1 MPIKIITD
9 STANITSDQIHGID
23 HVTVPL
29 SLHVDGKLWLDTP
42 DIDLDKFL
50 YTLKHTKNKS
60 TSACPNVNDWLKA
73 FEGSDE
79 IFVITL
85 TSALSGSYNSA
96 TQAAK
101 IYHEKNP
108 KAKILVFDSRSA
120 GPQLRLLAEKIA
132 SLASAGK
139 SFEEIVKATEEYQ
152 HHLDLM
158 FALQDLTNLGNN
170 GRITPAVAKIAGLLK
185 LFVIG
190 TANNK
195 GEFELLGKA
204 RGAKKARRKLLD
216 DMVKAGYRGGRV
228 QIDHV
233 QNEGSALS
241 MKEIILDNF
250 PDAKVT
256 IGECG
261 ALCSFYAEE
270 GGLMVGFEK
279 E

>member
-1 MPIKIITD
+1 M
-9 STANITSDQIHGID
+9 
-23 HVTVPL
+23 
-29 SLHVDGKLWLDTP
+29 P

-50 YTLKHTKNKS
+50 YTLKHTKNNS

-170 GRITPAVAKIAGLLK
+170 GRIPPAVAKIAGLLK

-204 RGAKKARRKLLD
+204 RGAKKAKRKLGIPRKDLNKIFD
-216 DMVKAGYRGGRV
+216 RFYRVDKARSRKQGGTGLGLA
-228 QIDHV
+228 I
-233 QNEGSALS
+233 S
-241 MKEIILDNF
+241 KEIVEAHHGRGKQASG
-250 PDAKVT
+250 P
-256 IGECG
+256 
-261 ALCSFYAEE
+261 AL
-270 GGLMVGFEK
+270 LPVL
-279 E
+279 

>member
-1 MPIKIITD
+1 
-9 STANITSDQIHGID
+9 
-23 HVTVPL
+23 
-29 SLHVDGKLWLDTP
+29 
-42 DIDLDKFL
+42 
-50 YTLKHTKNKS
+50 
-60 TSACPNVNDWLKA
+60 
-73 FEGSDE
+73 
-79 IFVITL
+79 
-85 TSALSGSYNSA
+85 
-96 TQAAK
+96 
-101 IYHEKNP
+101 
-108 KAKILVFDSRSA
+108 
-120 GPQLRLLAEKIA
+120 
-132 SLASAGK
+132 
-139 SFEEIVKATEEYQ
+139 
-152 HHLDLM
+152 M

-216 DMVKAGYRGGRV
+216 EMVKAGYRGGRV

-270 GGLMVGFEK
+270 GGLMVGFKK

>member
-9 STANITSDQIHGID
+9 STANITADQIDGID

-29 SLHVDGKLWLDTP
+29 SLHVDGKLWMDTP

-50 YTLKHTKNKS
+50 HTLKHTKNKS

-101 IYHEKNP
+101 MYHEKNP

-139 SFEEIVKATEEYQ
+139 SFEDIVKETEEYQ
-152 HHLDLM
+152 HKLDLM

-185 LFVIG
+185 LFVIELP
-190 TANNK
+190 TIKANLNFWVRHA
-195 GEFELLGKA
+195 GL
-204 RGAKKARRKLLD
+204 RKL
-216 DMVKAGYRGGRV
+216 
-228 QIDHV
+228 
-233 QNEGSALS
+233 E
-241 MKEIILDNF
+241 ENF
-250 PDAKVT
+250 
-256 IGECG
+256 
-261 ALCSFYAEE
+261 
-270 GGLMVGFEK
+270 
-279 E
+279 